1 MADNLSYIKPKNSL
15 KKKDKYLKLLNAIKE
30 KIMTLENYQSLR
42 NNNII
47 DPELILMVCNCV
59 ENSIKKKAGIDKKKL
74 VIEILT
80 DVFGGLNASEVTHIE
95 SQCQYNFE
103 NELIEKIPTL
113 YKAGYIT
120 LNYLKKKL

>member
-30 KIMTLENYQSLR
+30 KIMTLENYKSLR

-80 DVFGGLNASEVTHIE
+80 AVFGGLNASEVIHVE

-120 LNYLKKKL
+120 FNYLKKKL

>member
-1 MADNLSYIKPKNSL
+1 MVDNLSYIKPKNSL

-74 VIEILT
+74 VVEILT
-80 DVFGGLNASEVTHIE
+80 AVFGGLNPQEVTHIE
-95 SQCQYNFE
+95 SQCQYNFD

>member
-30 KIMTLENYQSLR
+30 KIITLENYKALKNGNSV
-42 NNNII
+42 

-59 ENSIKKKAGIDKKKL
+59 ENSIKKKAGIDKKKM
-74 VIEILT
+74 VVEILT
-80 DVFGGLNASEVTHIE
+80 AVFGGLNANEVIHVE
-95 SQCQYNFE
+95 SQCQYNFD

-113 YKAGYIT
+113 YKAGYVT